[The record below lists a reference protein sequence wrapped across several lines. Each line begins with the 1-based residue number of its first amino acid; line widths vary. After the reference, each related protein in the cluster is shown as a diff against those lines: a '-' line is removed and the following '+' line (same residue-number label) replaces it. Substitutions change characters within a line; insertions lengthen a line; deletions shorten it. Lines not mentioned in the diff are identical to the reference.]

1 MGNGYNQL
9 PPEII
14 EVRFPYLAEP
24 PPRKRPLWPA
34 LILFFLTVLSTLA
47 VGAEFA
53 QSYAANRE
61 PFSGDRDPLSA
72 MMLPFSHPQVLEL
85 GIPFSFT
92 LLGILLAHEL
102 GHYFAC
108 KLYGI
113 DVSYPYFIPA
123 PTLIGTFGA
132 FIRIRSPF

>member
-9 PPEII
+9 PPELM
-14 EVRFPYLAEP
+14 EVRFPYLAEAPP

-34 LILFFLTVLSTLA
+34 LILFLLTVLSTLA

-61 PFSGDRDPLSA
+61 PFSATGILSA
-72 MMLPFSHPQVLEL
+72 MVAPLSHPQILVL

-92 LLGILLAHEL
+92 LLGILLAHEM
-102 GHYFAC
+102 GHYIA
-108 KLYGI
+108 
-113 DVSYPYFIPA
+113 
-123 PTLIGTFGA
+123 
-132 FIRIRSPF
+132 